1 MSQELNS
8 TMLRTVAAA
17 AVLTPATNS
26 PQTGD
31 QQLVLLAK
39 LATALTGGGAKMG
52 GHTKTVDLTFSLDTN
67 IHASGDVLAESQV
80 IAACMRVDDATGVL
94 SGFSLH
100 DEDDQ
105 GIELDVVLL
114 SANVSLGAE
123 NAAPSITDANAREVL
138 GIINVASTDWKDL
151 GGVRVATKLNV
162 NLPVKPVTGTDD
174 LYVALITRGT
184 PTHTASGIRG
194 RFHFFQD

>member
-1 MSQELNS
+1 MSQELKS
-8 TMLRTVAAA
+8 THLRTVAEA
-17 AVLTPATNS
+17 AVLTPATNA

-31 QQLVLLAK
+31 QDLTLLAK
-39 LATALTGGGAKMG
+39 LAAAFSGGGAKIG
-52 GHTKTVDLTFSLDTN
+52 GNTKTVDVTFSLDTN
-67 IHASGDVLAESQV
+67 IYASGDVLAEPQV

-114 SANVSLGAE
+114 SANVSLGTE
-123 NAAPSITDANAREVL
+123 NAAVSITDANAREIL

-151 GGVRVATKLNV
+151 VGVRVATKLNV
-162 NLPVKPVTGTDD
+162 NQPIKPVTGTDD
-174 LYVALITRGT
+174 IYVALITRGT
-184 PTHTASGIRG
+184 PTHTAAGIRG